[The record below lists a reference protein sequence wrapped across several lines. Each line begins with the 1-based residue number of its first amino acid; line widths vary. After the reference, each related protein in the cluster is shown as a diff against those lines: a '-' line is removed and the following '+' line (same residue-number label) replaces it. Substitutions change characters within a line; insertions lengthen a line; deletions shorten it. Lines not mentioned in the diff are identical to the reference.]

1 MSLHGCIPAWYHR
14 YMKNI
19 CAKPVKPRY
28 SFHPPDI
35 RPHLRCDFRIDFDA
49 GMTLKQI
56 GNKYHC
62 DQRTVRACILRNKSS
77 TELGRQF
84 APTKLQPYFD
94 EIDRLYQQSL
104 RYCHE
109 QERSSSCPDGSLAD
123 KPEESSSCPVGS
135 LPGTS
140 EDVPDLTKPDGDV
153 PSIMQLSRDI
163 TAAISAK
170 GYTGSERTV
179 RNYLRTHYSAYIHQ
193 TGK

>member
-1 MSLHGCIPAWYHR
+1 
-14 YMKNI
+14 MKNI

-56 GNKYHC
+56 GDKYHC

-77 TELGRQF
+77 AELGRQF

-109 QERSSSCPDGSLAD
+109 QERSSSSTVSNSVGNLTD
-123 KPEESSSCPVGS
+123 KPVESSSFPVDIR
-135 LPGTS
+135 PGTS
-140 EDVPDLTKPDGDV
+140 ENVPDLPKPDRKSNGDV

-193 TGK
+193 TRK